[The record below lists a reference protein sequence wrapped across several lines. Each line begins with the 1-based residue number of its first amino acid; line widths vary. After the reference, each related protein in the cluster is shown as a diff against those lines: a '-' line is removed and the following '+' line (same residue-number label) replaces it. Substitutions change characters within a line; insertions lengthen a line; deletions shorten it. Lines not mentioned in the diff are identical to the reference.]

1 MPRKI
6 FTVQDEPPTWDD
18 NDDPGM
24 ESVSDASSGR
34 ERDLEARRTSISGS
48 TSDLGHGTPIA
59 APTPI
64 PIPSFDEEQE
74 QELETLRDEEDDFDT
89 SFDDTITRRKTTL
102 RTAKTAMEVEAN
114 ADSVAATKRLAIAK
128 AEIEQGDEEETET
141 HIPRPPK
148 PRPLQS
154 MGPVGTD
161 SWNRPAASGDAA
173 PNGRSVI

>member
-34 ERDLEARRTSISGS
+34 EQERELDTKSIHSVS
-48 TSDLGHGTPIA
+48 THGTPIA
-59 APTPI
+59 SPI
-64 PIPSFDEEQE
+64 PIPIPEFNEDQN
-74 QELETLRDEEDDFDT
+74 QAQGLETLRDEDGEDGDDFDT
-89 SFDDTITRRKTTL
+89 SFNDTITRK
-102 RTAKTAMEVEAN
+102 RTEKNAKEIEAN
-114 ADSVAATKRLAIAK
+114 SGKLAAAKQPAIAR
-128 AEIEQGDEEETET
+128 AETEAEGQKEETQN
-141 HIPRPPK
+141 PRPPK

-161 SWNRPAASGDAA
+161 SWIRPGVSGEAA